1 MKRSPRMYSGLR
13 FSWIPI
19 FAANT
24 EVRVTCGAKVRKKHL
39 KMCVGKKKIVD
50 NFPATAGRRTCEI
63 VLQ

>member
-24 EVRVTCGAKVRKKHL
+24 EFRVTCGAKVRKKHL
-39 KMCVGKKKIVD
+39 KMCVGRKK
-50 NFPATAGRRTCEI
+50 
-63 VLQ
+63 